1 MSATA
6 LTAFSPFM
14 FSGMIF
20 TPRRFGKGLGSDN
33 ALVSIMDYDIAIGQ
47 GAKVVESAANIAK
60 ESSNTSLAAK
70 VIAKEKALEEFLKAD
85 KVFET
90 LGKATRFTMNNI
102 NPLIGATETIKVLYA
117 DNKEEAAL
125 TGGLAFGGML
135 TGEAAAKNF
144 LGLSKS
150 EYKNGEYKI
159 TPRKA
164 LYKEL
169 PFYTEQRE
177 KAMKDF
183 CATKTFMG
191 KHIFKHAPKAAKGV
205 VFAAA
210 SIGSY
215 TLGNKVGQTI
225 YDNISKKNDNKALT
239 IDMNAQNCTTKSENT
254 ECKTNTQAA

>member
-1 MSATA
+1 MAATA
-6 LTAFSPFM
+6 ITAFLPFVA
-14 FSGMIF
+14 SGSIF
-20 TPRRFGKGLGSDN
+20 APRRIDKGLGSNN
-33 ALVSIMDYDIAIGQ
+33 AIVSIMDYDIAIGQ
-47 GAKVVESAANIAK
+47 SAKVVEGAANIAK

-90 LGKATRFTMNNI
+90 VGKATRFTMNNI

-125 TGGLAFGGML
+125 TCGLAFGGML
-135 TGEAAAKNF
+135 TGEAAAKKF

-164 LYKEL
+164 LYKEM
-169 PFYTEQRE
+169 PFYNEESE
-177 KAMKDF
+177 KAIKDF
-183 CATKTFMG
+183 CVTKTFMG
-191 KHIFKHAPKAAKGV
+191 KHVFKHAPKAAKGV
-205 VFAAA
+205 IFAAT

-215 TLGNKVGQTI
+215 ALGDKAGETI
-225 YDNISKKNDNKALT
+225 YNNFFKNDNNKAVT
-239 IDMNAQNCTTKSENT
+239 IDMNAEDKGIKQDNT
-254 ECKTNTQAA
+254 ENKIYTQAA